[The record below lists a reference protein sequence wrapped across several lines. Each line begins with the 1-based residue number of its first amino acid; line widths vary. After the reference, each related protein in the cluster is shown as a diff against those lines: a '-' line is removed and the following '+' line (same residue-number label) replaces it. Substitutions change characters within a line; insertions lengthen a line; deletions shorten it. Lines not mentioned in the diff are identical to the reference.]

1 MPCKPEYGRRL
12 IASRIVEL
20 AKYKLDNIWISTP
33 SSKSVNGFTD
43 FTWVGANVIDCA
55 SYWIESTFGR
65 GQGQSMIAY
74 VGPLDIR
81 YLILIMA
88 AIETGY
94 MVSDLV
100 SITWSSDLT
109 DHCFLFDSSSQYLPA
124 SVQKTAYVC
133 CRILIAIYSFILAPH
148 PLTTLKKSGV

>member
-1 MPCKPEYGRRL
+1 MPCKPDYGRRL

-43 FTWVGANVIDCA
+43 FTWAGANVIDCA
-55 SYWIESTFGR
+55 SYWIKSTFGR

-81 YLILIMA
+81 YLILIVA

-94 MVSDLV
+94 MLFPISPRL
-100 SITWSSDLT
+100 SSEDRICLLQDT
-109 DHCFLFDSSSQYLPA
+109 DCHIFLYTGTTPIDNIEEKWCL
-124 SVQKTAYVC
+124 SVVVVPEP
-133 CRILIAIYSFILAPH
+133 S
-148 PLTTLKKSGV
+148 

>member
-1 MPCKPEYGRRL
+1 MPCKPNYGRRL

-20 AKYKLDNIWISTP
+20 AKYELDNIWISTP

-43 FTWVGANVIDCA
+43 FTWAGANVIDCA

-74 VGPLDIR
+74 VGPLHIR
-81 YLILIMA
+81 YLILIVA

-100 SITWSSDLT
+100 SITRSSDLT
-109 DHCFLFDSSSQYLPA
+109 DHCFLL
-124 SVQKTAYVC
+124 TAPPNISPPQFRRQHMFAAGY
-133 CRILIAIYSFILAPH
+133 
-148 PLTTLKKSGV
+148 

>member
-1 MPCKPEYGRRL
+1 MPCKPNHGRRL
-12 IASRIVEL
+12 IASRIAEL
-20 AKYKLDNIWISTP
+20 AKYELDNIWISTP

-43 FTWVGANVIDCA
+43 FTWAGANVIDCA

-81 YLILIMA
+81 YLILIVA

-100 SITWSSDLT
+100 SITRSSDLT
-109 DHCFLFDSSSQYLPA
+109 DHCFLLTALPNI
-124 SVQKTAYVC
+124 SPPQF
-133 CRILIAIYSFILAPH
+133 RRPH
-148 PLTTLKKSGV
+148 MFAAGY